1 MLPLKTIENITFWL
15 IEPRALSYAK
25 TLLILDH
32 PEIIA
37 SNSKEEYGGW
47 THPQIVEDFED
58 YARLCYEGRGQHPRL
73 KYWKM
78 DLLSDNSLVPLNYA
92 NPCKRVLETK

>member
-15 IEPRALSYAK
+15 IEPRALSYAE
-25 TLLILDH
+25 TLLILNS
-32 PEIIA
+32 EIIA

-58 YARLCYEGRGQHPRL
+58 YARLCYEGRGQHRRL

-78 DLLSDNSLVPLNYA
+78 DLLSENWIVPFNYA
-92 NPCKRVLETK
+92 YPCNRVSGTK